1 MNSDIQ
7 RINWRVT
14 QLERNNRTLRS
25 KISKL
30 EKEKNELVEVLIK
43 NKIKKDDGRL

>member
-14 QLERNNRTLRS
+14 QLERNNRILRS

-30 EKEKNELVEVLIK
+30 EKEKSELVEVIIK
-43 NKIKKDDGRL
+43 NKLKNDDGR

>member
-1 MNSDIQ
+1 MNRDLQ
-7 RINWRVT
+7 RINWKVT

-30 EKEKNELVEVLIK
+30 EKEKSELVEVIIK
-43 NKIKKDDGRL
+43 NKIK

>member
-1 MNSDIQ
+1 MNRDLQ
-7 RINWRVT
+7 RISWKVT

-30 EKEKNELVEVLIK
+30 EKEKSELISEIIK
-43 NKIKKDDGRL
+43 NKLKNDDGR

>member
-1 MNSDIQ
+1 MNSDVQ

-30 EKEKNELVEVLIK
+30 EKEKSELVEEIIK
-43 NKIKKDDGRL
+43 NKLKDDDRK

>member
-1 MNSDIQ
+1 MNNDIQ

-25 KISKL
+25 NISKL
-30 EKEKNELVEVLIK
+30 EKEKSELISEIIK
-43 NKIKKDDGRL
+43 NKLKNDDGR

>member
-1 MNSDIQ
+1 MNNDIQ

-30 EKEKNELVEVLIK
+30 EKEKSELISEII
-43 NKIKKDDGRL
+43 N

>member
-30 EKEKNELVEVLIK
+30 EKEKSELVEVIIK
-43 NKIKKDDGRL
+43 NKLKNDDGR

>member
-1 MNSDIQ
+1 MNNDIQ

-30 EKEKNELVEVLIK
+30 EKEKSELISEIIK
-43 NKIKKDDGRL
+43 NKLKNDDGR

>member
-30 EKEKNELVEVLIK
+30 EKEKSELVEEIIK
-43 NKIKKDDGRL
+43 NKLKDDDRK

>member
-30 EKEKNELVEVLIK
+30 EKEKSELIE
-43 NKIKKDDGRL
+43 

>member
-30 EKEKNELVEVLIK
+30 EKEKSELVDEIIK
-43 NKIKKDDGRL
+43 NKLKDDDRK

>member
-30 EKEKNELVEVLIK
+30 EKEKSELISEIIK
-43 NKIKKDDGRL
+43 NKLKNDDGR

>member
-1 MNSDIQ
+1 MNNDIQ

-14 QLERNNRTLRS
+14 QLERNNRILRS

-30 EKEKNELVEVLIK
+30 EKEKSELVEVIIK
-43 NKIKKDDGRL
+43 NKLKNDDGR

>member
-1 MNSDIQ
+1 MNRDLQ
-7 RINWRVT
+7 RISWKVT

-30 EKEKNELVEVLIK
+30 EKEKSELVEVIIK
-43 NKIKKDDGRL
+43 NKLKDDDGR

>member
-30 EKEKNELVEVLIK
+30 EKEKSELVEVIIK
-43 NKIKKDDGRL
+43 NKLKDDDGR